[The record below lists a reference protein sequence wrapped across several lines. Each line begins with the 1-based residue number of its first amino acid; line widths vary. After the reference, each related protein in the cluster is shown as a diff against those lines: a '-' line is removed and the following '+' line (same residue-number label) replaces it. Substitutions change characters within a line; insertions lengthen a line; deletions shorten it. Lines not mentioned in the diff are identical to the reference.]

1 MATRSLSLPG
11 RPSRLSHVERKGSIS
26 LRRRKQVHWSNELE
40 EVIYFPPDC
49 STLSTD
55 GLFDRRVKLMR
66 SKSLKTLYKS
76 KRLPLKATQSLAR
89 GINDAN
95 SSLIRTGVNI
105 ITQQLDRF
113 KSRSENL
120 EIFDQESN
128 SRWKELLRHYQK
140 RMRDLLEEQEEEW
153 VWCVNRR
160 TRGPTGWAALNDFWR
175 KTGANTVTFT
185 LQLLSPLKAWV
196 DSFIEEENTR
206 KNCKETLGGK
216 RIK

>member
-1 MATRSLSLPG
+1 MARRSLSLPG
-11 RPSRLSHVERKGSIS
+11 RSSRLSHVERKGSIS
-26 LRRRKQVHWSNELE
+26 LTRRKQVHWSNELE

-105 ITQQLDRF
+105 LTQQLDRF

-128 SRWKELLRHYQK
+128 NRWKELLRNYQK
-140 RMRDLLEEQEEEW
+140 RMRDLLEEQEEE
-153 VWCVNRR
+153 
-160 TRGPTGWAALNDFWR
+160 RGWTAVLRKKIPARIARKHLAERELSRGTEYKRKDDPTGPGYCWSTETMR
-175 KTGANTVTFT
+175 KAQIVEKGVHFRP
-185 LQLLSPLKAWV
+185 SGRP
-196 DSFIEEENTR
+196 
-206 KNCKETLGGK
+206 
-216 RIK
+216 

>member
-1 MATRSLSLPG
+1 MARRSLSLPG
-11 RPSRLSHVERKGSIS
+11 RSSRLSHVERKGSVP
-26 LRRRKQVHWSNELE
+26 LTRRKQVHWSNELE

-105 ITQQLDRF
+105 LTQQLDRF

-128 SRWKELLRHYQK
+128 NRWKELLRHYQQ

-153 VWCVNRR
+153 VWCVDRR
-160 TRGPTGWAALNDFWR
+160 TRGPTLWSVLNDFWR
-175 KTGANTVTFT
+175 KTGANVVTFT
-185 LQLLSPLKAWV
+185 TVVAIKGVGGQLYWGTKFPQELQR
-196 DSFIEEENTR
+196 NTWR
-206 KNCKETLGGK
+206 KKN
-216 RIK
+216 